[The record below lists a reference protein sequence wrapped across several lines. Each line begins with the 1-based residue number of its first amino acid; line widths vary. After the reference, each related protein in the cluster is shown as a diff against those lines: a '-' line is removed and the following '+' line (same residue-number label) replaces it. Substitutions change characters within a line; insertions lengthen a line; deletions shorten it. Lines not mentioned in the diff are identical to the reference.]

1 MSARPQNLETVYLVL
16 EILKRI
22 PKRGQISAPELHKQL
37 EAAGMH
43 RDLRT
48 IQRQLDELALHF
60 DIDRNITGKPYGYRW
75 KSQSTGFAVQQL
87 SESQA
92 LLLTLAEQHLSSL
105 LPATVMKSMEGFFD
119 EARSTLRYG
128 ESERTR
134 QSKAWLKKVRVV
146 STTQP
151 LKKPTIKDDI
161 FETVSNALYANLW
174 LDIVYKNAGGGTTK
188 SRVMPLGLAQQG
200 VRLFLVVRFEGF
212 ENERSLALHRL
223 QSVTATTLNFVPP
236 KDFSLEKFDD
246 DGRFGFGEGRYVSL
260 SFVIT
265 KAAGLHLIETP
276 LSDDQN
282 VVERKD
288 GQYQITAT
296 VVQTS
301 QLEWWLR
308 GFGEAVSNI
317 KIKPNHR

>member
-1 MSARPQNLETVYLVL
+1 MGMSARPQNLETVYLVL

-75 KSQSTGFAVQQL
+75 KPQSTGFAIQQL

-92 LLLTLAEQHLSSL
+92 LLLTLAEQYLSSL
-105 LPATVMKSMEGFFD
+105 LPAAVIKSMEGFFD

-128 ESERTR
+128 EDERTK

-146 STTQP
+146 STSQP
-151 LKKPTIKDDI
+151 LKKPTIKDGI
-161 FETVSNALYANLW
+161 FEAVSNALYANLW

-188 SRVMPLGLAQQG
+188 ARVMPLGLAQQG
-200 VRLFLVVRFEGF
+200 VRLFLIVRFEGF
-212 ENERSLALHRL
+212 ENERSLAIHRL
-223 QSVTATTLNFVPP
+223 QSATASASKFIPP
-236 KDFSLEKFDD
+236 KGFSLEKFDD
-246 DGRFGFGEGRYVSL
+246 DGRFGFGEGKRVKL

-265 KAAGLHLIETP
+265 EAAGFHLLETP
-276 LSDDQN
+276 LSDDQI
-282 VVERKD
+282 VTVRAD
-288 GQYQITAT
+288 GSYQINAT
-296 VVQTS
+296 VVKTS

-308 GFGEAVSNI
+308 GFGDAVSEI
-317 KIKPNHR
+317 KNS